1 MKKAVAI
8 PDVVVHVTPRLV
20 SNDCATWALK
30 LLTGRSYPEVR
41 AEAERVDKVA
51 GEQGLWWHQVKRMA
65 KRLGVTL
72 RSKRPVNIDE
82 DAGLLSVRFPDGS
95 YHAVVLMQ
103 GPVIL
108 DADNTV
114 WYADDYLAAKKVKPT
129 SILRIVEE
137 GEQ

>member
-1 MKKAVAI
+1 MKPQPI

-41 AEAERVDKVA
+41 AEAERVDKAA

-65 KRLGVTL
+65 KRLGVKL

-114 WYADDYLAAKKVKPT
+114 WYADDYIAAKKVKAT
-129 SILRIVEE
+129 SILII
-137 GEQ
+137 EQGGK

>member
-1 MKKAVAI
+1 M
-8 PDVVVHVTPRLV
+8 
-20 SNDCATWALK
+20 
-30 LLTGRSYPEVR
+30 LTGRSYPEVR

-65 KRLGVTL
+65 KRLGVKL

-114 WYADDYLAAKKVKPT
+114 WYADDYIAAKQVKAT
-129 SILRIVEE
+129 SILII
-137 GEQ
+137 EQGGK

>member
-1 MKKAVAI
+1 MKKAAAI

-30 LLTGRSYPEVR
+30 ILTGRSYPEIR
-41 AEAERVDKVA
+41 AQAEKVDKKA

-65 KRLGVTL
+65 KALGVKL
-72 RSKRPVNIDE
+72 AAKRPVNIDE
-82 DAGLLSVRFPDGS
+82 DAGLLSVKFKNGE
-95 YHAVVLMQ
+95 YHAVILMQ

-114 WYADDYLAAKKVKPT
+114 WYADDYLAAKGCKPT
-129 SILRIVEE
+129 SILRIE
-137 GEQ
+137 GEDK

>member
-1 MKKAVAI
+1 MMKRSAAI

-30 LLTGRSYPEVR
+30 LLTGRTYPEVR
-41 AEAERVDKVA
+41 EQAKRFDSAA
-51 GEQGLWWHQVKRMA
+51 GEQGLNWKTVKRMA
-65 KRLGVTL
+65 KALGVVL

-82 DAGLLSVRFPDGS
+82 DAGILSVRFPDGT

-114 WYADDYLAAKKVKPT
+114 WYADDYIAAKQVKPT
-129 SILRIVEE
+129 SILRIEE
-137 GEQ
+137 GEK